1 MLTFSFIV
9 FIFSIIILVGCS
21 AERAHSSSMMI
32 VQQLLA
38 PTTLY
43 SMMMMMII
51 IIIMSRNAQPT
62 STGTRRLFYQ
72 RVSMHTRDAPMQYL
86 AKVYR
91 IIARNTTM
99 VFNIA
104 KIAPLYRKVRAA
116 VANGSTP
123 KTDQM
128 AAKLLECV
136 R

>member
-1 MLTFSFIV
+1 MSRV
-9 FIFSIIILVGCS
+9 FIIHC
-21 AERAHSSSMMI
+21 ADEKK
-32 VQQLLA
+32 
-38 PTTLY
+38 
-43 SMMMMMII
+43 
-51 IIIMSRNAQPT
+51 NAQPQVKNLGKRIRT
-62 STGTRRLFYQ
+62 ANVQSRYHAGACTR
-72 RVSMHTRDAPMQYL
+72 VMQYL

-128 AAKLLECV
+128 AAKLLEMWLGDKVYESGNVHV
-136 R
+136 RGFERQRRNRN